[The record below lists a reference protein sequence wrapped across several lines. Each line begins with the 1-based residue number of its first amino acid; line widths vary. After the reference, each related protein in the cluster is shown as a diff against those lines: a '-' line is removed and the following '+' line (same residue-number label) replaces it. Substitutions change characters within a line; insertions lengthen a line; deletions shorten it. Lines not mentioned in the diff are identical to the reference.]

1 MSDAKELRDDFVSH
15 LMSIDKSRL
24 NMCDL
29 RIYCDMVEAVTRMS
43 RPDVSDSLQAI
54 MAGMN
59 SCQCERKEF
68 HE

>member
-1 MSDAKELRDDFVSH
+1 MSSAKDLRDNFVSH

-43 RPDVSDSLQAI
+43 KPDMSDSLQAI

-59 SCQCERKEF
+59 SCKSERRE
-68 HE
+68 